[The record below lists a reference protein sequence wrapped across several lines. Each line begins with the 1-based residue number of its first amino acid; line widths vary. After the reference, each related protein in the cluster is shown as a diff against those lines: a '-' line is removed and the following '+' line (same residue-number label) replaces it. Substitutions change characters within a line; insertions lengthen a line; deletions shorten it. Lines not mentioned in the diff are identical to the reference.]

1 MQIAE
6 VDARNSARQVAEEEE
21 SWRWYYTYLDDGIED
36 EESPVDDLRRPKRDE
51 MSQVDTVNYEDLG

>member
-1 MQIAE
+1 MQKAMQEIL
-6 VDARNSARQVAEEEE
+6 
-21 SWRWYYTYLDDGIED
+21 LDMLLKRKISEGGITRFED